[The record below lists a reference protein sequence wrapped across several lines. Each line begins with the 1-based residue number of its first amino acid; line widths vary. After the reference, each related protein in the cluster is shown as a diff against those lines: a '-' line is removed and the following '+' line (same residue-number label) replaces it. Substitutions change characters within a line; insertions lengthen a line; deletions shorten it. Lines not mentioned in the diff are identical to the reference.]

1 MKILLVTLL
10 HPLPTNAARGTFVAD
25 HAQLLREMGHD
36 VRIVNPLPNLL
47 KYMEQ
52 SRSTLTGVAKAPK
65 QFEHNEFEIYSPR
78 YLAYTD
84 HPYPWLTSRSIRN
97 RQRSIEKW
105 LGGWRPEHIIAHTL
119 WPVGELAQSL
129 SRRWSV
135 PWTGVVHGHDV
146 DVGLSHSTTGKRI
159 KSLVQS
165 ADSMVFVS
173 DRLRTTAIESGAQ
186 PKKSYTIACNSQMD
200 DEWARPMKKWKGR
213 WRRESIDILFPADPR
228 RPEKNHL
235 LALQTGEVLE
245 ERGWIVGMTTLKQQP
260 RSIVWDRMI
269 VADVTLITSHRESGP
284 LVARESILCGTPVV
298 STNVGDVAT
307 YLPSTFVIDEAT
319 PEALADACEAALE
332 TDWGASPI
340 TLPHRVLS
348 ETVAQQWSS
357 LLQGLEEEE

>member
-10 HPLPTNAARGTFVAD
+10 HPLPTNAARGTFIAD
-25 HAQLLREMGHD
+25 HAQLLRDMGHD
-36 VRIVNPLPNLL
+36 VRIVNPLPRLL

-65 QFEHNEFEIYSPR
+65 TFEHNEFEIYAPR

-105 LGGWRPEHIIAHTL
+105 LGRWRPDHIIAHTL
-119 WPVGELAQSL
+119 WPVGELARSL
-129 SRRWSV
+129 SKRWDV

-146 DVGLSHSTTGKRI
+146 DVGLTHSTTGKRI
-159 KSLVQS
+159 KSLMES

-173 DRLRTTAIESGAQ
+173 DRLRTTTRELGVQ
-186 PKKSYTIACNSQMD
+186 VKKAYTIACHSEMD

-228 RPEKNHL
+228 RPEKNHY
-235 LALQTGEVLE
+235 LALQTGEILE
-245 ERGWIVGMTTLKQQP
+245 QRGWIVGMTTLKQQP

-307 YLPSTFVIDEAT
+307 YLPNEFVLDDPT

-332 TDWGASPI
+332 TDWSSSPI
-340 TLPHRVLS
+340 ILPHRVS
-348 ETVAQQWSS
+348 AEKVSQQWSS